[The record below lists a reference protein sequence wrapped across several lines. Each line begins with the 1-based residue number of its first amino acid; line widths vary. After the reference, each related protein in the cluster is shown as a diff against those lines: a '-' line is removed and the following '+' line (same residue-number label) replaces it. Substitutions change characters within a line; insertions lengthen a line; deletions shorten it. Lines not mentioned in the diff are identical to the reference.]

1 MRNFLIL
8 FLLNFFDFF
17 HKKKILFFL
26 KKKGFSNFKIFFD
39 IGAHK
44 GETINLFIKNFKIE
58 NIYSFEAS
66 PINFEDL
73 KKTKTLLKKFNIV
86 LKCMRQFH
94 SPCPWCSS
102 HSIAPSRSRKYIIA
116 YCKPILISKISSEK
130 AYLGIIYFS
139 IK

>member
-17 HKKKILFFL
+17 HKKKILSFL

-73 KKTKTLLKKFNIV
+73 KNIKTLLKKFINTSIILENYAV
-86 LKCMRQFH
+86 GENEKKIKIKHLVVSYSSTLK
-94 SPCPWCSS
+94 
-102 HSIAPSRSRKYIIA
+102 
-116 YCKPILISKISSEK
+116 
-130 AYLGIIYFS
+130 
-139 IK
+139 